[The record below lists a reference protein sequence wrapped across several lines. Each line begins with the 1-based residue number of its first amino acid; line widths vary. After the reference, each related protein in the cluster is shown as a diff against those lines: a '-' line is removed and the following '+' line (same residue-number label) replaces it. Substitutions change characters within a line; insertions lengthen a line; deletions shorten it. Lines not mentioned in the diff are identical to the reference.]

1 MARYCTNCGARLDGS
16 PRFCGNCGKPC
27 AAADNRTPVQSGGTV
42 RRKSKP
48 SGILGFFAGT
58 AVGAFLVHL
67 FGGSSS
73 ASAANAAHTEPM
85 EHYHDISVHVD
96 DEDSDYGNYAGR
108 ADEYEDGATDN
119 DDWDAGDYGSD
130 DSDYGYSDHA
140 SDDYDD
146 YGSSDYGSYDSNDYS
161 NDYNDD

>member
-1 MARYCTNCGARLDGS
+1 M
-16 PRFCGNCGKPC
+16 
-27 AAADNRTPVQSGGTV
+27 
-42 RRKSKP
+42 
-48 SGILGFFAGT
+48 
-58 AVGAFLVHL
+58 HL

-130 DSDYGYSDHA
+130 DYDDYDNDG
-140 SDDYDD
+140 YDD
-146 YGSSDYGSYDSNDYS
+146 YGSNDYS

>member
-1 MARYCTNCGARLDGS
+1 M
-16 PRFCGNCGKPC
+16 
-27 AAADNRTPVQSGGTV
+27 
-42 RRKSKP
+42 
-48 SGILGFFAGT
+48 
-58 AVGAFLVHL
+58 HL

-96 DEDSDYGNYAGR
+96 DEDSDYGSYAGR